1 MVRRRTKCTMR
12 SRPSFLRSLARAVF
26 PRRPCSQLT
35 GEIFRKKRLC
45 PVCDRKGGS
54 HPRGQDGPLRRLPVS
69 PRARREAHSATR
81 TVRDEQAAQGP
92 YELSSHESRERRNS
106 RGVPETRHRRPQST
120 NMRHRQS
127 SPSRGEDYFKHGK
140 VDRQPR
146 SGSETLNMISGKSL
160 RTHSR
165 EGFQHTC
172 AETYELDGGS
182 SRPSRS
188 GHRNRF
194 RSRRPVQAPRH
205 VFGGDLEAALNDAI
219 EDWQPRERSRPSR
232 RRCR

>member
-106 RGVPETRHRRPQST
+106 RGAPETRHRRPQST

-146 SGSETLNMISGKSL
+146 SGSETLNMISVDLQDPVTETGFAAGGQCKLRATSL
-160 RTHSR
+160 EATLRLHS
-165 EGFQHTC
+165 T
-172 AETYELDGGS
+172 T
-182 SRPSRS
+182 PSRT
-188 GHRNRF
+188 GNRE
-194 RSRRPVQAPRH
+194 SAQGRPVVDVDKH
-205 VFGGDLEAALNDAI
+205 
-219 EDWQPRERSRPSR
+219 
-232 RRCR
+232 